1 MRFADR
7 VSQPGDVF
15 GCTQHQ
21 QENCASDSK
30 QMPPINISAAA
41 RGSALLHNPL
51 SNALRIQTQHCQF
64 PRLTTKSNTA
74 MDQPS
79 PKTTLVSD
87 SNTTPTT
94 TTPISPTITSLTPL
108 QTLQPLAK
116 FKARSHET
124 SLTEHLP
131 LLSTHFP
138 NQNSLSPTGPTI
150 VLLGDSMFERLKT
163 TGLAPPNQ
171 PTAPW
176 PWPALLDD
184 ATLASL
190 EIQRL
195 EGVFNAGVGG
205 DTVQNIA
212 YRLVGD
218 ESRDLPG
225 LFPALVGRGTVR
237 LWVVQAGTNNLK
249 VKKGLGE
256 ADVERLKVVVESLL
270 RADPGCKVLWTGLF
284 CRRDMAREVVEK
296 ANERLA
302 EVVKGLKGEF
312 GETRVGWLPATAEVK
327 LEEHLDDHVHLNLEG
342 YRLWVRNLFPAVV
355 GMLRDGEAVAGI

>member
-1 MRFADR
+1 
-7 VSQPGDVF
+7 
-15 GCTQHQ
+15 
-21 QENCASDSK
+21 
-30 QMPPINISAAA
+30 MPPINISAAA
-41 RGSALLHNPL
+41 RASALFHNPL
-51 SNALRIQTQHCQF
+51 SNALRIQTQNSQF

-74 MDQPS
+74 MDQP
-79 PKTTLVSD
+79 PTKIPLISD
-87 SNTTPTT
+87 NNNTPTT
-94 TTPISPTITSLTPL
+94 TTTTLITPTVTPLTPH

-131 LLSTHFP
+131 LLASHFP
-138 NQNSLSPTGPTI
+138 NQNGLGPTV

-163 TGLAPPNQ
+163 TGLAPLNQ

-190 EIQRL
+190 EMQRL

-205 DTVQNIA
+205 DMVQNIA

-218 ESRDLPG
+218 ESRGLPG

-256 ADVERLKVVVESLL
+256 ADVERLRVVVGCWL
-270 RADPGCKVLWTGLF
+270 RADPGCRVL
-284 CRRDMAREVVEK
+284 
-296 ANERLA
+296 
-302 EVVKGLKGEF
+302 
-312 GETRVGWLPATAEVK
+312 
-327 LEEHLDDHVHLNLEG
+327 
-342 YRLWVRNLFPAVV
+342 
-355 GMLRDGEAVAGI
+355 